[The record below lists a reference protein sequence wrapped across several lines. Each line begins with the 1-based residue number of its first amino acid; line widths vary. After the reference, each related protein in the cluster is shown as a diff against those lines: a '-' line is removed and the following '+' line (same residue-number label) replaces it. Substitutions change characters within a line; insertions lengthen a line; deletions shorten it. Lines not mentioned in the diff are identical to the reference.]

1 MPQFVT
7 TIDGLG
13 IHLLHA
19 RSSHPG
25 AHPLLLTHGWP
36 GSIAEFLEVLG
47 PLCDPAAH
55 GGDPAD
61 AFHVVCPSLP
71 GYAFSDK
78 PAAPGWGIER
88 IASAWAEL
96 MTRLGYQRFGAA
108 GCDWGTSVSTALAQQ
123 AAERLSGIHL
133 FPPLAP
139 PDPATL
145 GELTERERDALTA
158 LEHAAEWDSGYSREQ
173 STRPQTIGYGL
184 TDSPVGLCAWIVEKL
199 CAWTDGDG
207 DPRGALTDDQ
217 VLDNVMLY
225 WLTAAGASSARLY
238 WESIRQVDEWIAGGV
253 PEPVLVPTG
262 CTVFPHE
269 LQRPSRRWAERRFP
283 DIRHWGEPERGGHF
297 AALEQPAVFVDE
309 LRTFFRMVR

>member
-1 MPQFVT
+1 MGF
-7 TIDGLG
+7 GL
-13 IHLLHA
+13 LA
-19 RSSHPG
+19 R
-25 AHPLLLTHGWP
+25 
-36 GSIAEFLEVLG
+36 
-47 PLCDPAAH
+47 AA
-55 GGDPAD
+55 
-61 AFHVVCPSLP
+61 
-71 GYAFSDK
+71 
-78 PAAPGWGIER
+78 
-88 IASAWAEL
+88 
-96 MTRLGYQRFGAA
+96 
-108 GCDWGTSVSTALAQQ
+108 
-123 AAERLSGIHL
+123 
-133 FPPLAP
+133 
-139 PDPATL
+139 
-145 GELTERERDALTA
+145 
-158 LEHAAEWDSGYSREQ
+158 
-173 STRPQTIGYGL
+173 TRPQTIGYGL

-253 PEPVLVPTG
+253 SRARGSSPPAAPF
-262 CTVFPHE
+262 FPHE